1 MASYRKSADSIFKE
15 FHASDAGGHCGKEKT
30 NDAISTRYYWPGMT
44 IDINKWIK
52 ECSTCQMSRPI
63 KHQDEYTPI
72 IVNEP
77 WELVGM
83 DLIGKL
89 TVSSNGN
96 QYICV
101 LIDYFTKWVE
111 AYPLASKSADVVT
124 ACIVQIIYRFGA
136 PKRILTDQ
144 GREFVNQIN
153 KEVCDLFGI
162 KRSLCSPYHPQT
174 NGLVEKMNGTIQ
186 RILGKLCKDKPQT
199 WEKYLDA
206 VLFSI
211 RTKKQLTTQYSP
223 FFLMF
228 GREARYF
235 SEVPESFSVNE
246 TVENVL
252 QTEILKPAI
261 NMQDKVFEAVKRNMQ
276 AARHKVRARK
286 EAARAISHTFAVG
299 EKVLRR
305 NIRSQQRKGGKL
317 DRDFLGPFTITSLQ
331 GKSADLIDDNGIEAV
346 GSGRSGC
353 VLMAKIGKYKIF
365 DMDIARLAPGKELES
380 EVINAYIFT
389 RVRKHN
395 QENEDKAYMID
406 SFAMTKL
413 WQGSYQI
420 LRKCD
425 ASQYKVLL
433 GVINEHHHW
442 TIAVIYPSQKRTVF
456 LDPMGES
463 QTKVNKCLETTR
475 AFMRN
480 KGCKV
485 SRWTCDIVP
494 HPVQREVTSCG
505 VFVCKF
511 AEKILQDQPI
521 TFLNTDKAV
530 HLIRKEMA
538 MTLLQE
544 SEDLTDLCHF
554 CGEEINPSDQ
564 VFPPEWIACDGCGRW
579 FHQSCVGNPQAE
591 EDFYC
596 SACAAK

>member
-1 MASYRKSADSIFKE
+1 
-15 FHASDAGGHCGKEKT
+15 
-30 NDAISTRYYWPGMT
+30 
-44 IDINKWIK
+44 
-52 ECSTCQMSRPI
+52 
-63 KHQDEYTPI
+63 
-72 IVNEP
+72 
-77 WELVGM
+77 
-83 DLIGKL
+83 
-89 TVSSNGN
+89 
-96 QYICV
+96 
-101 LIDYFTKWVE
+101 
-111 AYPLASKSADVVT
+111 
-124 ACIVQIIYRFGA
+124 
-136 PKRILTDQ
+136 
-144 GREFVNQIN
+144 
-153 KEVCDLFGI
+153 
-162 KRSLCSPYHPQT
+162 
-174 NGLVEKMNGTIQ
+174 
-186 RILGKLCKDKPQT
+186 
-199 WEKYLDA
+199 
-206 VLFSI
+206 
-211 RTKKQLTTQYSP
+211 
-223 FFLMF
+223 MF

-252 QTEILKPAI
+252 QTEILKPTI
-261 NMQDKVFEAVKRNMQ
+261 NMQDKLRVE
-276 AARHKVRARK
+276 HLL
-286 EAARAISHTFAVG
+286 SHITVI
-299 EKVLRR
+299 LRR
-305 NIRSQQRKGGKL
+305 VLKQFGL
-317 DRDFLGPFTITSLQ
+317 
-331 GKSADLIDDNGIEAV
+331 AEV
-346 GSGRSGC
+346 V
-353 VLMAKIGKYKIF
+353 VLMAKIGQYKIF

-485 SRWTCDIVP
+485 SRWTCDIIP
-494 HPVQREVTSCG
+494 HPVQRDVTSCG

-511 AEKILQDQPI
+511 TEKILQDQPT

-530 HLIRKEMA
+530 NLIRKEMA

-554 CGEEINPSDQ
+554 CGEEINPSDP
-564 VFPPEWIACDGCGRW
+564 VFPPEWQLEAGVTSGHIFSSIRRQWWSPCLGVVVM
-579 FHQSCVGNPQAE
+579 ST
-591 EDFYC
+591 
-596 SACAAK
+596 